1 LLPSLQTLARSQ
13 RSASSTSYIP
23 VKLHPKQQEFYD
35 YDGPDGLFGGAAG
48 GGKTIGQL
56 ASGLK
61 YVHIPGYSALLLR
74 RAYTHLQQP
83 GAFIP
88 VSQEWLGGTDARYNQ
103 SQHTWFFP
111 SGARLTFGYL
121 DNIRDLDRYQGG
133 EYQYIGVDEAT
144 QIPEQLLRYLYS
156 RLRKKEGMDVPL
168 RMRLTANPGGV
179 SHDYVKR
186 RYILDGEKHGRLFIP
201 SLLIDNPS
209 LDREEYLKQLYEL
222 DPLTRQRLLNG
233 DWDAMPEG
241 GLFKREWFKVIATRE
256 VPSTIRWVRYWD
268 MAATE
273 PKPGSD
279 PDWTAGAL
287 VGLHDGIWYIRDIR
301 RFRESPEG
309 NERRVIETAFA
320 DGREVE
326 IVMEQEPGASGKS
339 VIAYYGR
346 RVLTGFKFRG
356 DRPSG
361 SKVERAGPFASAAE
375 AGNLRLVEGSWIHDF
390 VDEAT
395 AFPLGGHK
403 DQVDA
408 VSGAFGIINQR
419 LRAVRSIHI
428 TDL

>member
-1 LLPSLQTLARSQ
+1 
-13 RSASSTSYIP
+13 
-23 VKLHPKQQEFYD
+23 
-35 YDGPDGLFGGAAG
+35 
-48 GGKTIGQL
+48 
-56 ASGLK
+56 
-61 YVHIPGYSALLLR
+61 
-74 RAYTHLQQP
+74 
-83 GAFIP
+83 
-88 VSQEWLGGTDARYNQ
+88 
-103 SQHTWFFP
+103 
-111 SGARLTFGYL
+111 
-121 DNIRDLDRYQGG
+121 
-133 EYQYIGVDEAT
+133 VDEAT